1 MDWFVVLQLQFRKA
15 ELMLNLTFNIDE
27 FVKFLSFDRNTG
39 FALKHFYV
47 KKAPLKLR

>member
-1 MDWFVVLQLQFRKA
+1 
-15 ELMLNLTFNIDE
+15 MLNILIFNIDE

-39 FALKHFYV
+39 FVLKYFYV